1 MEWPDASDVE
11 EDAEVVREDKPVARS
26 MRVTLGDSRT
36 TPANVASVR
45 DTREAKMGVR
55 RDGDLTI
62 TGSVSK
68 SLKYKTPRNR
78 RAGGGVQK

>member
-1 MEWPDASDVE
+1 
-11 EDAEVVREDKPVARS
+11 

-36 TPANVASVR
+36 APANVASVR
-45 DTREAKMGVR
+45 DTREVKMGVR
-55 RDGDLTI
+55 RDGDLII

-68 SLKYKTPRNR
+68 NLKYKTPRNR